1 MHDARRADRVWTLVV
16 VKVGVRSLFRVTVHG
31 ARLGVVPRRWRADIW
46 LWSCGDLMIV
56 KVWVRASTP
65 RSTPPRDVTDRERS
79 IVSVDVCTDVG
90 KHLESTVPEKP
101 PLHDIFPSHHMIRRH
116 LI

>member
-1 MHDARRADRVWTLVV
+1 MDSRGRKGWCALVVQSDGAWRPARCCAATMARRHMVV
-16 VKVGVRSLFRVTVHG
+16 VV
-31 ARLGVVPRRWRADIW
+31 
-46 LWSCGDLMIV
+46 CGDLMIV

-90 KHLESTVPEKP
+90 KHLESTVLEKP
-101 PLHDIFPSHHMIRRH
+101 PLHDIFPSHDMIRRH